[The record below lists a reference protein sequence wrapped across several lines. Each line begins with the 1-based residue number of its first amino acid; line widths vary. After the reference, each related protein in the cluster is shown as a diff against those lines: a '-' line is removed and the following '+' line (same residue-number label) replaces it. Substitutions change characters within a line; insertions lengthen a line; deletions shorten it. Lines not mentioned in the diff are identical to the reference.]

1 MQLDRVLTKP
11 FALTMLAEFALCTSI
26 GMLLAVVPVYAD
38 DELGVGSFGVAVAVA
53 AVSPMVLVCQP
64 LAGRYADRNGRRI
77 LVVAGGVLAALAVA
91 AYVVADSLPLLVVL
105 RLLTGTGEAMALVGA
120 ATIVTDLAPEH
131 RRGEA
136 LSIFSLGL
144 WGGLALG
151 PLIGELVLGD
161 TRFDAVWL
169 LAASCCL
176 AARADRAPPSGDGA
190 LASSRPSSRMRAS
203 SIPAAIGPGPRARRS
218 PSSASPDSAR
228 SARCTRATSASTGR
242 APSSSR
248 SRRSSSRRA
257 SSPGRCP
264 TGSGRSARPE
274 SRSALISAGLF
285 TIGLWNVPAGLFV
298 GTVVVAFGH
307 ALAFP
312 SLMTLAVNSA
322 PVNERSSVVGTFSA
336 FTELGFLVGALSL
349 GAVASAAGYDG
360 VFVVC
365 AFGPLLGVLVLSRL
379 TRRDVA
385 SRYPR
390 LPSGYGRAARWA
402 AMKSRYQWKL
412 SFGTRSSVSKS
423 T

>member
-1 MQLDRVLTKP
+1 MQPDRVLSKP
-11 FALTMLAEFALCTSI
+11 FVLTMLAEFALCTSI

-38 DELGVGSFGVAVAVA
+38 HDLGVGSFGVALAVA

-77 LVVAGGVLAALAVA
+77 LVVAGGVLAAIAVVG
-91 AYVVADSLPLLVVL
+91 YVVADSLPLLIVL
-105 RLLTGTGEAMALVGA
+105 RLLTGTGEALALVGA

-136 LSIFSLGL
+136 LSVFSLGL

-151 PLIGELVLGD
+151 PLVGELVLGN
-161 TRFDAVWL
+161 TRYDAVWL
-169 LAASCCL
+169 LAAACCL
-176 AARADRAPPSGDGA
+176 AAGLIGLALPETAPSRD
-190 LASSRPSSRMRAS
+190 SRPVSEPRL
-203 SIPAAIGPGPRARRS
+203 IHPAAIGPGLVLSFTVLGFAGLGTFGALYARDLGLDGAGS
-218 PSSASPDSAR
+218 VFLLFSAVVVATRVLARQVPDR
-228 SARCTRATSASTGR
+228 LGPKRTSRFALG
-242 APSSSR
+242 
-248 SRRSSSRRA
+248 
-257 SSPGRCP
+257 
-264 TGSGRSARPE
+264 
-274 SRSALISAGLF
+274 LISAGLF
-285 TIGLWNVPAGLFV
+285 TIGLWNVPAGLYV

-365 AFGPLLGVLVLSRL
+365 ALGPLLGVLVLSRL
-379 TRRDVA
+379 TTPRRVG
-385 SRYPR
+385 PV
-390 LPSGYGRAARWA
+390 PEAA
-402 AMKSRYQWKL
+402 
-412 SFGTRSSVSKS
+412 
-423 T
+423 

>member
-1 MQLDRVLTKP
+1 MQVDRILTKP
-11 FALTMLAEFALCTSI
+11 FVLTMLAEFALCMSV

-77 LVVAGGVLAALAVA
+77 LVVAGGMLAAITVA
-91 AYVVADSLPLLVVL
+91 AYVVANSLALLVLL

-136 LSIFSLGL
+136 LSVFSLGL

-151 PLIGELVLGD
+151 PLLGELVLGD
-161 TRFDAVWL
+161 TRYDAVWL
-169 LAASCCL
+169 LAAVCCL
-176 AARADRAPPSGDGA
+176 AAGLIGLALPETAPSRAPDLVSEA
-190 LASSRPSSRMRAS
+190 RLVH
-203 SIPAAIGPGPRARRS
+203 PAAIGPGLVLSFTVLGFAGLGTFGALYARDLGLDGAGS
-218 PSSASPDSAR
+218 VFLVFSAVVVATRVLARQVPDR
-228 SARCTRATSASTGR
+228 LGPKRTSRFAL
-242 APSSSR
+242 
-248 SRRSSSRRA
+248 
-257 SSPGRCP
+257 C
-264 TGSGRSARPE
+264 
-274 SRSALISAGLF
+274 LISLGLF
-285 TIGLWNVPAGLFV
+285 TIGLWNVPAGLFA

-312 SLMTLAVNSA
+312 SLMTLAVNAGPAS
-322 PVNERSSVVGTFSA
+322 ERSSIVGTFSA

-365 AFGPLLGVLVLSRL
+365 AFGPLLGVLVLSRIAGP
-379 TRRDVA
+379 RPVA
-385 SRYPR
+385 A
-390 LPSGYGRAARWA
+390 LDAA
-402 AMKSRYQWKL
+402 
-412 SFGTRSSVSKS
+412 
-423 T
+423 

>member
-1 MQLDRVLTKP
+1 
-11 FALTMLAEFALCTSI
+11 
-26 GMLLAVVPVYAD
+26 
-38 DELGVGSFGVAVAVA
+38 
-53 AVSPMVLVCQP
+53 
-64 LAGRYADRNGRRI
+64 
-77 LVVAGGVLAALAVA
+77 
-91 AYVVADSLPLLVVL
+91 
-105 RLLTGTGEAMALVGA
+105 MALVGA

-176 AARADRAPPSGDGA
+176 AAGLIGLLLPETAPSRDSGRALGCAP
-190 LASSRPSSRMRAS
+190 RPSRRRSARAS
-203 SIPAAIGPGPRARRS
+203 CSRS
-218 PSSASPDSAR
+218 PSSASRASAR
-228 SARCTRATSASTGR
+228 SARCMRATSASTEP

-257 SSPGRCP
+257 SSRARCR

-274 SRSALISAGLF
+274 SRSALIAAGLF
-285 TIGLWNVPAGLFV
+285 TVGLWNVPAGLFV

-322 PVNERSSVVGTFSA
+322 PASERSSVVGHVQRVHRARLPRWRAQPRSGRLDGRLRRRVRRLRVRA
-336 FTELGFLVGALSL
+336 APRRAGAL
-349 GAVASAAGYDG
+349 
-360 VFVVC
+360 
-365 AFGPLLGVLVLSRL
+365 
-379 TRRDVA
+379 
-385 SRYPR
+385 
-390 LPSGYGRAARWA
+390 AARPRRRRVAPVPEA
-402 AMKSRYQWKL
+402 A
-412 SFGTRSSVSKS
+412 
-423 T
+423 